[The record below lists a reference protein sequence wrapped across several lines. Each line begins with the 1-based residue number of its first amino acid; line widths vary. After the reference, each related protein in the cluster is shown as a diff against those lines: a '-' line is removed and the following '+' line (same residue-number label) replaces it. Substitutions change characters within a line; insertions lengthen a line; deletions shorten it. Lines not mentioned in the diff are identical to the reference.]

1 MKQNRIL
8 VDEWRVEIPWHKR
21 QERVPVKVH
30 FRMVACGDSSGK
42 RAAGA
47 DLDHLTNSV
56 LPTTIGSGSYSSV
69 RNAVYNV
76 TVAGCRESAMTMK
89 TKRME
94 TLCHSH
100 CNCRPH
106 MRIKNECTIC
116 PRMPEKSRSAA
127 LLWRHP
133 RIPTSCNRTLFSLL
147 RIRDIVEKNCNFLF
161 KTLWAA
167 NCINQQWPLVTLL
180 AEARR
185 TRSVWCRILL
195 QASDEDFNH
204 LVVGWLVY

>member
-1 MKQNRIL
+1 M
-8 VDEWRVEIPWHKR
+8 
-21 QERVPVKVH
+21 H

-47 DLDHLTNSV
+47 DLDHLTNSL

-76 TVAGCRESAMTMK
+76 TVAGCRESAIDNDNE

-116 PRMPEKSRSAA
+116 PRMREKSRNAA
-127 LLWRHP
+127 LRWRHP
-133 RIPTSCNRTLFSLL
+133 RIPTVCNRTLFSLL
-147 RIRDIVEKNCNFLF
+147 RIRDIVGKN
-161 KTLWAA
+161 
-167 NCINQQWPLVTLL
+167 
-180 AEARR
+180 
-185 TRSVWCRILL
+185 
-195 QASDEDFNH
+195 
-204 LVVGWLVY
+204 